1 MVCVIICR
9 TKCWRI
15 PASSSVLQ
23 RSFKTM
29 PKHDL
34 ISSCTVTL
42 RSIPPGL
49 TTTCVLSNVRIV
61 SAIETTSTRC
71 VQQQTVFQ
79 QWATQSD
86 THIATRA
93 KQGSYAVAHR
103 KDLLFS
109 IVYPTLTWV
118 SRLIIASTISLLS
131 VQSWLS
137 KSTTIWWTLAAS
149 SFATPEHEWQAPE
162 QQYVCV
168 KMRFLRCSQP
178 GTASSVSKF
187 ILEEFKPSAIPQVY
201 AILSHRWLDGEVLFK
216 DIENG
221 TAESKAGFSKL
232 EFCARQAAK
241 DGIVYFWVDTC
252 CINKESSAE
261 LSEAIN
267 SMFTWYKNATKCYVY
282 LSDLSLSRWDI
293 KVSTAE
299 HRMKK
304 LRKNLWFTR
313 GWTLQELIAP
323 SSVEFFS
330 KEGWRI
336 GDKTTFREEVGQVTG
351 LPVDLLLNV
360 EYLSHLSV
368 DERLTWAAKR
378 HTTVE
383 EDAAYCLLGLVDV
396 SMPLIY
402 GEGKQKAWDRLQR

>member
-1 MVCVIICR
+1 
-9 TKCWRI
+9 
-15 PASSSVLQ
+15 
-23 RSFKTM
+23 
-29 PKHDL
+29 
-34 ISSCTVTL
+34 
-42 RSIPPGL
+42 
-49 TTTCVLSNVRIV
+49 
-61 SAIETTSTRC
+61 
-71 VQQQTVFQ
+71 
-79 QWATQSD
+79 
-86 THIATRA
+86 
-93 KQGSYAVAHR
+93 
-103 KDLLFS
+103 
-109 IVYPTLTWV
+109 
-118 SRLIIASTISLLS
+118 
-131 VQSWLS
+131 
-137 KSTTIWWTLAAS
+137 
-149 SFATPEHEWQAPE
+149 
-162 QQYVCV
+162 
-168 KMRFLRCSQP
+168 MRFLRCSQP

-187 ILEEFKPSAIPQVY
+187 ILEEFKPSATPQVY